1 MHAKKKPMMTIKYHK
16 VRHHCHYSGKYR
28 GASQNVCNLR
38 YKTPKETL
46 VVFHNGS
53 KYDKHFL
60 IKELA
65 KELKGDF
72 ECLGENTEN

>member
-1 MHAKKKPMMTIKYHK
+1 MQKKANDGNKNTIRWDIT
-16 VRHHCHYSGKYR
+16 VIVKYR

-38 YKTPKETL
+38 YKRPKESL

-53 KYDKHFL
+53 KYDYHFI

-65 KELKGDF
+65 KKLKGDF
-72 ECLGENTEN
+72 ECSGENTEN